1 LPSAQKRKV
10 LEKTRKRQRRGVVYL
25 LLAVV
30 LIVIIAVGVYAYF
43 SSLPPSTIYAT
54 ITTTKGVFEVELY
67 QSLAP
72 TTVGNFVSLAKSGF
86 YNNLAWHR
94 IDQTFVIQIG
104 DPNTRNGGGDNYT
117 WGQGH
122 SPQTI
127 PFENVTSLHN
137 DPYTLAMARIGNDY
151 NSASS
156 QFFINLKDNRSPLDG
171 QYAVFG
177 KVISGMNVVDLFKS
191 VPVYPA
197 PTGGVCCQPKAPV
210 PLLTSIVI
218 SNSP

>member
-1 LPSAQKRKV
+1 ML
-10 LEKTRKRQRRGVVYL
+10 YL
-25 LLAVV
+25 VLAVV
-30 LIVIIAVGVYAYF
+30 LIALIGVGVYAYIQ
-43 SSLPPSTIYAT
+43 SLPPSTIYAT

-67 QSLAP
+67 QSLTP
-72 TTVGNFVSLAKSGF
+72 VTVGNFVSLAKSGF

-94 IDQTFVIQIG
+94 IDPSFVIQIG
-104 DPNTRNGGGDNYT
+104 DPNTLNGGGNNNT
-117 WGQGH
+117 WGGAH

-151 NSASS
+151 SSASS
-156 QFFINLKDNRSPLDG
+156 QFFINLKDNRYPLDG

-177 KVISGMNVVDLFKS
+177 KVISGMGVVDSFKS

-197 PTGGVCCQPKAPV
+197 PTGGVCCQPMAPV
-210 PLLTSIVI
+210 PLLTRIVI

>member
-1 LPSAQKRKV
+1 MLYLV
-10 LEKTRKRQRRGVVYL
+10 LAL
-25 LLAVV
+25 V
-30 LIVIIAVGVYAYF
+30 LITIIGVGVYAYVQ
-43 SSLPPSTIYAT
+43 SLPPSIIYAT

-67 QSLAP
+67 QSLTP
-72 TTVGNFVSLAKSGF
+72 MTVGNFVSLAKSGF

-94 IDQTFVIQIG
+94 VDPSFVIQIG
-104 DPNTRNGGGDNYT
+104 DPNTLNGSGNNNT
-117 WGQGH
+117 WGTAH
-122 SPQTI
+122 SSQTV

-177 KVISGMNVVDLFKS
+177 KVISGTNVVDSFKTI
-191 VPVYPA
+191 PVYPA
-197 PTGGVCCQPKAPV
+197 PPGGVCCQPKTPV